1 VVAWFCTGDG
11 NDQEEAMARAIVK
24 SIGSAK

>member
-1 VVAWFCTGDG
+1 MVVAWFYTGTG

-24 SIGSAK
+24 SLGKK